1 MATHKEWHRTIAETS
16 YLISTSPSALSHAFI
31 QGAFDSDQMYWAKS
45 VSSSALQTMLN
56 HSFNFGLY
64 MEKAQIGYA
73 RMVTD
78 HVTLAY
84 LTDVYVDPAYQGK
97 GLGKW
102 LVQCVKESIEG
113 IPELRRC
120 LLITGGGNHGAQG
133 LYEKVMGM
141 KVIDPNDDGM
151 VAMQGTK
158 GDLLGVT
165 DGIPGSRNS

>member
-1 MATHKEWHRTIAETS
+1 MATQKEWHRTIAETS
-16 YLISTSPSALSHAFI
+16 YLISTSPAALSHSFI
-31 QGAFDSDQMYWAKS
+31 QTAFDSDHMYWAKP
-45 VSSSALQTMLN
+45 VSSSALQTMLDN
-56 HSFNFGLY
+56 SFNFGLY
-64 MEKAQIGYA
+64 TEETQIGYA
-73 RMVTD
+73 RLVTD

-113 IPELRRC
+113 ISELRRC
-120 LLITGGGNHGAQG
+120 LLLTGGGNHGAQG

-141 KVIDPNDDGM
+141 KVIDPKDDGM

-158 GDLLGVT
+158 GDLLGVCH
-165 DGIPGSRNS
+165 GKS